1 MKKFTFLT
9 IAATFAAATA
19 FTGCTDEIIQPEP
32 TVKGGELL
40 SRGAYDYP
48 AVEWD
53 NVTGLKVASNSY
65 KETTEIP
72 LPWEPGSGHSAGI
85 PEKWIDHNLRDP
97 DAKKRAYSKVNGW
110 NMVFHNLSDPLQNNK
125 YFGLYNKFS
134 GTLRLFFYSM
144 APSVGM
150 GSSGTW
156 GGLRVSGSTSLLN
169 FTGRYPLAMSDRQ
182 QNPMFFAS
190 PECEIS
196 NSSMKQ
202 QGYESENWYVIE
214 VEVAYDANA
223 TSANL
228 LSARLWAQ
236 YLTSITMTGSS
247 EGKISGSVETVYSNS
262 PSNMSVS
269 LTANIANTTINNG
282 EKVAKEE
289 LQAKAAK
296 GGNFFTNLWNNIKG
310 QIPELAGKAAKEG
323 IEALFSKGTSL
334 ITKGLSKLLGMSGRS
349 ASPMTS
355 TSKVDLGLTS
365 TLDLTGSEQTNVVGW
380 GSISSFNLP
389 QFEANNKVYT
399 GKLGVWNLQDYPK
412 VTVDL
417 LMTSMY
423 YPKELVPNP
432 VRPQACYP
440 IYSYTLSKATLVVN
454 PELLTDYKV
463 ENQTQ
468 QLVFTSAAG
477 VSLGTPDT
485 GTAYGLNGS
494 TEFYR
499 PSGSSA
505 FKVTGMTMSP
515 FGNWNASDPETS
527 YSRFWNGYE
536 SPVTG
541 KTVMCHVY
549 FELVS
554 KTNSNERYAYSKY
567 FPCTPV
573 KGKFTHR
580 EETITQ

>member
-1 MKKFTFLT
+1 
-9 IAATFAAATA
+9 
-19 FTGCTDEIIQPEP
+19 
-32 TVKGGELL
+32 
-40 SRGAYDYP
+40 
-48 AVEWD
+48 
-53 NVTGLKVASNSY
+53 
-65 KETTEIP
+65 
-72 LPWEPGSGHSAGI
+72 
-85 PEKWIDHNLRDP
+85 
-97 DAKKRAYSKVNGW
+97 
-110 NMVFHNLSDPLQNNK
+110 
-125 YFGLYNKFS
+125 
-134 GTLRLFFYSM
+134 
-144 APSVGM
+144 
-150 GSSGTW
+150 
-156 GGLRVSGSTSLLN
+156 
-169 FTGRYPLAMSDRQ
+169 MSDRQ
-182 QNPMFFAS
+182 QNPMFFAA
-190 PECEIS
+190 PKCEIT
-196 NSSMKQ
+196 NSSMTQ
-202 QGYESENWYVIE
+202 QGYQSQQWYGIE

-223 TSANL
+223 TSSNL

-236 YLTSITMTGSS
+236 YLTSITMSGSS
-247 EGKISGSVETVYSNS
+247 KGKISGSVETVYSNS

-282 EKVAKEE
+282 ESVAKEE

-349 ASPMTS
+349 ATPMTS

-389 QFEANNKVYT
+389 QFEANNKIYT

-432 VRPQACYP
+432 TKPVACYP
-440 IYSYTLSKATLVVN
+440 TYSYTLSSATLVVN

-463 ENQTQ
+463 ENLTQ
-468 QLVFTSAAG
+468 QLVFTSLAATT
-477 VSLGTPDT
+477 LGTGAT
-485 GTAYGLNGS
+485 GTAYGINGE
-494 TEFYR
+494 TEYYR

-505 FKVTGMTMSP
+505 YKITGMTMDV
-515 FGNWNASDPETS
+515 FGRWNSSNPESS
-527 YSRFWNGYE
+527 YSTYWTNYD
-536 SPVTG
+536 SPVKNKG
-541 KTVMCHVY
+541 VMCHVY

-554 KTNSNERYAYSKY
+554 KTNSSERYAYSKY

-573 KGKFTHR
+573 KGKFSHR